1 MNPARA
7 LSAISCLPLCAAL
20 AAGPSSASAQSSA
33 PGDAP
38 AGASAPAAAMTP
50 AQRHDWER
58 SHRASKII
66 GSEVR
71 TRAGEKV
78 GEIRDL
84 VLDDQGRIVLAIV
97 SSGGLLGV
105 GDRLHAVPWDLLA
118 AGERD
123 DRILGIDKARLDAA
137 PGFSSRT
144 WPNLND
150 ERWQADNR
158 RRYEP

>member
-20 AAGPSSASAQSSA
+20 AAGPSPASAQASA
-33 PGDAP
+33 PDDA
-38 AGASAPAAAMTP
+38 ALGASAPAAMTP
-50 AQRHDWER
+50 ARRHDWER

-66 GSEVR
+66 GTEVR
-71 TRAGEKV
+71 TRSGEKV
-78 GEIRDL
+78 GDIRDL
-84 VLDDQGRIVLAIV
+84 VLDDQGRVVLAIV
-97 SSGGLLGV
+97 SSGGLLGL

-118 AGERD
+118 AGDRD
-123 DRILGIDKARLDAA
+123 DRVIGIDKARLALA

-158 RRYEP
+158 RHYEP